1 VTERRQRRV
10 RFPVA
15 IGSSDDS
22 PIFRRVELD
31 GEEGGTEE
39 SWKAG
44 RCMPVDGTRRPWH
57 QSEEGRWQSRW
68 CLGHKGDQSLA
79 TCEIFFLRNRIADD
93 DHVRFCGLP
102 YQSYASYPVRG
113 CVCLCKGCNYVN
125 CQ

>member
-22 PIFRRVELD
+22 PILRRVELD

-79 TCEIFFLRNRIADD
+79 TCEIFFFEEPHCRRRPRAFLRAAVSELRVLSSTW
-93 DHVRFCGLP
+93 VRLFM
-102 YQSYASYPVRG
+102 
-113 CVCLCKGCNYVN
+113 
-125 CQ
+125 